1 MKVIIAG
8 SRNFNDY
15 PSLKKKMD
23 HFRKEHEVT
32 EIVSGA
38 APGADALGEQ
48 YAHEN
53 GIPVRL
59 FPADW
64 HQHKRAAGPIRN
76 KQMADYADCL
86 IAVWDGSSKGTKN
99 MIENM
104 HKQKKP
110 VYVAMF
116 NIQIEAQ

>member
-38 APGADALGEQ
+38 APGADAEGKPSSYMAEIQKFAGKLGQELRDQ
-48 YAHEN
+48 HEKLQSDD
-53 GIPVRL
+53 IKYVL
-59 FPADW
+59 
-64 HQHKRAAGPIRN
+64 
-76 KQMADYADCL
+76 
-86 IAVWDGSSKGTKN
+86 N
-99 MIENM
+99 MIISAVDLDKLTPEDIEFLE
-104 HKQKKP
+104 KVRQKFVTKK
-110 VYVAMF
+110 
-116 NIQIEAQ
+116 